1 MKFRDQ
7 KNYLVS
13 SKGYRMK
20 MGFINKINLQNDG
33 RTLNRFIEIEKN
45 EIMGIL
51 EQLIDII
58 YLNITQKIGQAPGSQ
73 YDWHFF

>member
-33 RTLNRFIEIEKN
+33 RTLNRFIEIEKKWDN
-45 EIMGIL
+45 G
-51 EQLIDII
+51 DFRTANWH
-58 YLNITQKIGQAPGSQ
+58 YLFEYCTKNWASPR
-73 YDWHFF
+73 

>member
-1 MKFRDQ
+1 MKFRDH

-33 RTLNRFIEIEKN
+33 STLNRFIEIEKN
-45 EIMGIL
+45 EVMEIFKTT
-51 EQLIDII
+51 
-58 YLNITQKIGQAPGSQ
+58 N
-73 YDWHFF
+73 